1 MAAWGQAATARLEAP
16 RLRRPSPAR
25 PRASARPGILG
36 GVLSIVVLAALLAGV
51 VALNVAVLQLNVRLD
66 QLARERANVR
76 AANAALALQ
85 LSSAA
90 SAPQIERLA
99 QRRLGLVR
107 AEPEETTYIELGR

>member
-1 MAAWGQAATARLEAP
+1 MSAWGQAAAAPAEAP
-16 RLRRPSPAR
+16 RVRRP
-25 PRASARPGILG
+25 PRARTRPSARPGMLG

-66 QLARERANVR
+66 RLGRERANLR

-90 SAPQIERLA
+90 SAPQVERLA
-99 QRRLGLVR
+99 QDRLGLVR
-107 AEPEETTYIELGR
+107 AEPEQTTYVHLGR

>member
-1 MAAWGQAATARLEAP
+1 MAAWGQAATARVEAP
-16 RLRRPSPAR
+16 RVRQRPQAR
-25 PRASARPGILG
+25 TRASARPVILG
-36 GVLSIVVLAALLAGV
+36 GVLSIVVLAVLLAGV

-66 QLARERANVR
+66 RLGRERADLC

-99 QRRLGLVR
+99 QSRLGLVR
-107 AEPEETTYIELGR
+107 AEPEQTTYIQLGR